1 MDGGSRQRSGSGS
14 ATTHAHT
21 VYRILIKQLLG
32 QDLESV
38 YMEAGASP
46 LLRGGGRRY
55 QSVPTADHP
64 QDDTPVLSTEEQ
76 KKEMNKRK
84 RVVMKGGITNVS
96 YKNISKKRR
105 RYISDL
111 FTTLLG
117 KRHFVSSSYAGVGA
131 IFVSSSYAWVGAI
144 LFLHHTPG

>member
-1 MDGGSRQRSGSGS
+1 M
-14 ATTHAHT
+14 
-21 VYRILIKQLLG
+21 
-32 QDLESV
+32 ESV

-46 LLRGGGRRY
+46 LLRGGRRY
-55 QSVPTADHP
+55 QAVPTADQQEDSSAH
-64 QDDTPVLSTEEQ
+64 LSTEQQ

-84 RVVMKGGITNVS
+84 RVVMKGGMTNVS

-117 KRHFVSSSYAGVGA
+117 RTLLKIREGRVFLVSRFHSPRVLETMGHEKREDKIEERGHAERENISGTCALY
-131 IFVSSSYAWVGAI
+131 
-144 LFLHHTPG
+144 FLA

>member
-1 MDGGSRQRSGSGS
+1 M
-14 ATTHAHT
+14 
-21 VYRILIKQLLG
+21 
-32 QDLESV
+32 ESI

-46 LLRGGGRRY
+46 LLRGVRRY
-55 QSVPTADHP
+55 QAVPTAD
-64 QDDTPVLSTEEQ
+64 QQEDTSSLSTEQQ

-84 RVVMKGGITNVS
+84 RVVMKGGMTNVS

-117 KRHFVSSSYAGVGA
+117 DKM
-131 IFVSSSYAWVGAI
+131 
-144 LFLHHTPG
+144 